1 LLPPGEVQAACHS
14 TACKLWVLLHLWA
27 ENLSG
32 LNGSVC
38 LEERFAAFRMRILF
52 LSPRQSLPARSG
64 AKLREFHF
72 LRALAQSAEISY
84 LYFIDPGS
92 SPLTAKDLP
101 FCREVVGVPKP
112 PAYGAAKTAMGILG
126 SWPLPILNYTSP
138 EMSAA
143 VSRALDV
150 RDFDIIHLDSIHMI
164 RYAQAAAQRK
174 PALPA
179 IYNWHN
185 IESEAMHRYSAT
197 TASFPRRWY
206 AGQTARKLEILE
218 SNILQTAF
226 GHIVCSTRERDKL
239 LQIAPGARAE
249 VVENGV
255 DTRYFA
261 EQVPPAPTGTR
272 RQIVF
277 VGAMDYFPNSEA
289 AVFFANNIWPRMKS
303 SLGVIELAIVGA
315 NPGPPVLALGKLWG
329 VKVTGMVPD
338 VRPWYRGALA
348 AVVPLRTGAGTRLK
362 ILEAMAA
369 GVPVISTPLGAEGLE
384 VTDGENILLVD
395 ADDTQGWIDAV
406 ASVAESPAL
415 NEKLVAG
422 GLRLVQT
429 RYDWEILGAKLRK
442 TYEDWLRPR

>member
-1 LLPPGEVQAACHS
+1 
-14 TACKLWVLLHLWA
+14 
-27 ENLSG
+27 
-32 LNGSVC
+32 
-38 LEERFAAFRMRILF
+38 MRILF

-64 AKLREFHF
+64 AKLREYHF

-92 SPLTAKDLP
+92 SPLTASDLP
-101 FCREVVGVPKP
+101 FCREVTGVPKP
-112 PAYGAAKTAMGILG
+112 PAYGLAKTAMGILG
-126 SWPLPILNYTSP
+126 PWPLPILNYTSP
-138 EMSAA
+138 EMNAA
-143 VSRALDV
+143 VSGALDA
-150 RDFDIIHLDSIHMI
+150 RDFDIVHLDSIHMI
-164 RYAQAAAQRK
+164 RYAQAAAERK
-174 PALPA
+174 PGLRA

-197 TASFPRRWY
+197 TASFARRWY
-206 AGQTARKLEILE
+206 AAQTAGKLETLE

-226 GHIVCSTRERDKL
+226 GHIVCSIRERDKL
-239 LQIAPGARAE
+239 RRIAPGAKIE
-249 VVENGV
+249 VIENGV

-261 EQVPPAPTGTR
+261 EGVAPHPAGTR

-289 AVFFANNIWPRMKS
+289 AVFFANNVWPSMKRA
-303 SLGVIELAIVGA
+303 LGVMELTIVGA
-315 NPGPPVLALGKLWG
+315 NPGPPVLALSKHWG
-329 VKVTGMVPD
+329 VNVTGMVPD
-338 VRPWYRGALA
+338 VRPYYRGALA

-395 ADDTQGWIDAV
+395 PNDTEGWIERV

-415 NEKLVAG
+415 SEKLVAAG
-422 GLRLVQT
+422 QHLVQT
-429 RYDWEILGAKLRK
+429 RYDWEILGAKLRT
-442 TYEDWLRPR
+442 TYDDWLRSR

>member
-1 LLPPGEVQAACHS
+1 
-14 TACKLWVLLHLWA
+14 
-27 ENLSG
+27 
-32 LNGSVC
+32 
-38 LEERFAAFRMRILF
+38 MRILF
-52 LSPRQSLPARSG
+52 LSPRQSFPARSG
-64 AKLREFHF
+64 AKLREYHF
-72 LRALAQSAEISY
+72 LRALGQSAEISY
-84 LYFIDPGS
+84 LYFIDPGA
-92 SPLTAKDLP
+92 SPLTASDLP

-112 PAYGAAKTAMGILG
+112 PAYGLAKTAMGILG

-138 EMSAA
+138 EMSDA
-143 VSRALDV
+143 VSRVLDA
-150 RDFDIIHLDSIHMI
+150 RDFDIVHLDSIHMI
-164 RYAQAAAQRK
+164 RYAQAAAERN
-174 PALPA
+174 PGLRA

-197 TASFPRRWY
+197 TAAFARRWY
-206 AGQTARKLEILE
+206 AAQTAGKLETLE
-218 SNILQTAF
+218 SNILQMAF

-239 LQIAPGARAE
+239 RQIAPGARIE
-249 VVENGV
+249 IVENGV

-261 EQVPPAPTGTR
+261 EQVPPAPGGSR

-289 AVFFANNIWPRMKS
+289 AVFFANNIWPRMKRA
-303 SLGVIELAIVGA
+303 LGVIELTIVGA
-315 NPGPPVLALGKLWG
+315 NPGPPILALSKQWG
-329 VKVTGMVPD
+329 VNVTGMVPD
-338 VRPWYRGALA
+338 VRPYYRGALA

-395 ADDTQGWIDAV
+395 PDDPEGWIERV
-406 ASVAESPAL
+406 ANVAESPAL
-415 NEKLVAG
+415 SEKLVAG

-442 TYEDWLRPR
+442 TYEAWLSPR

>member
-1 LLPPGEVQAACHS
+1 
-14 TACKLWVLLHLWA
+14 
-27 ENLSG
+27 
-32 LNGSVC
+32 
-38 LEERFAAFRMRILF
+38 MRILF

-64 AKLREFHF
+64 AKLREYHF

-92 SPLTAKDLP
+92 APLTASDLP
-101 FCREVVGVPKP
+101 FCREVIGIPKP
-112 PAYGAAKTAMGILG
+112 PAYGAAKTAMGLLG
-126 SWPLPILNYTSP
+126 PWPLPILNYTSA

-143 VSRALDV
+143 VARAIDG
-150 RDFDIIHLDSIHMI
+150 RDFDIVHLDSIHMI
-164 RYAQAAAQRK
+164 RYAIAAAERK
-174 PALPA
+174 PHLRA

-197 TASFPRRWY
+197 TTSLTRRWY
-206 AGQTARKLEILE
+206 AAQTARKLETLE
-218 SNILQTAF
+218 SNILQSAF

-239 LQIAPGARAE
+239 QQLAPKARIG

-289 AVFFANNIWPRMKS
+289 AIFFANNVWPPMKRA
-303 SLGVIELAIVGA
+303 LGVMELTIVGA
-315 NPGPPVLALGKLWG
+315 NPVPSVLALRKHWG
-329 VKVTGMVPD
+329 VNVTGMVPD
-338 VRPWYRGALA
+338 VRPYYRGALA

-395 ADDTQGWIDAV
+395 PNDTQGWIDAV
-406 ASVAESPAL
+406 ASVAESPEL
-415 NEKLVAG
+415 SEKLVAAG
-422 GLRLVQT
+422 QHLVQT
-429 RYDWEILGAKLRK
+429 RYDWEILGSKLRR
-442 TYEDWLRPR
+442 TYEAWLSPR

>member
-1 LLPPGEVQAACHS
+1 
-14 TACKLWVLLHLWA
+14 
-27 ENLSG
+27 
-32 LNGSVC
+32 
-38 LEERFAAFRMRILF
+38 MRILF

-64 AKLREFHF
+64 AKLREYHF

-92 SPLTAKDLP
+92 SPLTVSDLP
-101 FCREVVGVPKP
+101 FCREVIGVPKP
-112 PAYGAAKTAMGILG
+112 SAYGAVKTAMGILG

-143 VSRALDV
+143 VSRAMDAG
-150 RDFDIIHLDSIHMI
+150 DFDIVHLDSIHMI
-164 RYAQAAAQRK
+164 RYAQGPRV
-174 PALPA
+174 

-197 TASFPRRWY
+197 TTSLARRWY
-206 AGQTARKLEILE
+206 AAQTARKLERLE
-218 SNILQTAF
+218 SNILHTAF
-226 GHIVCSTRERDKL
+226 GHIVCSTRESDKL
-239 LQIAPGARAE
+239 RQIAPGARIE

-289 AVFFANNIWPRMKS
+289 AVFFANNVWPPMKRA
-303 SLGVIELAIVGA
+303 LGVMELTVVGA
-315 NPGPPVLALGKLWG
+315 NPGPQVRALGKHWG
-329 VKVTGMVPD
+329 VNVTGMVPD

-369 GVPVISTPLGAEGLE
+369 GVPVISTPLGAEGLQ
-384 VTDGENILLVD
+384 VTDGENILIVNP
-395 ADDTQGWIDAV
+395 DDTAGWIERV
-406 ASVAESPAL
+406 LNVAESPEL
-415 NEKLVAG
+415 SEKLVAA
-422 GLRLVQT
+422 GLHLVQT
-429 RYDWEILGAKLRK
+429 RYDWEILGSKLRK
-442 TYEDWLRPR
+442 TYEDWLSPR